1 MVHRRTQNIV
11 LRVHSYDGGAL
22 YTIFVYVDG
31 TPENAEHC
39 SAMYIP
45 ITAERCTGFFV
56 YIDGT
61 PQNAEHC
68 SAKYIPMTAERCTRS
83 AKYIPMTAE
92 RCTSSAKYI
101 LMTEERCTR
110 TAKYILMTAERSTLF
125 CEPLMVFTGTH
136 EPCSVVNAEPWS
148 Q

>member
-1 MVHRRTQNIV
+1 M
-11 LRVHSYDGGAL
+11 
-22 YTIFVYVDG
+22 
-31 TPENAEHC
+31 
-39 SAMYIP
+39 
-45 ITAERCTGFFV
+45 

-61 PQNAEHC
+61 PQNAKHC
-68 SAKYIPMTAERCTRS
+68 SAKYIPMTAERCIRS

-110 TAKYILMTAERSTLF
+110 TAKYILMTAERSTLY

-136 EPCSVVNAEPWS
+136 EPCSVLCGKRRALIGGESFPASELNCKVNAEIKRMNSSSRSDPTS
-148 Q
+148 DIPSMCISSS